1 MAVDIGPKI
10 GIDGEKEFRQE
21 LNNLAQQMRTLGSEM
36 KAVTSAFDANDKSQE
51 ALAAQT
57 DVLNRQIATQ
67 QQRLSQLQRGL
78 DAAAQKFGEN
88 DTRTL
93 KWAQAVNNATADL
106 NKLRTQLGRTEGE
119 MDDVTDATDDMADAM
134 DDAGRQSQGFGQ
146 MLAGA
151 FTGGAIS
158 GLVQSVVDGVQQII
172 ESTQEYRRIMAS
184 LESSSQRAG
193 YSAAE
198 TSATY
203 EQLYGVLGDEQT
215 AATTTANLQALGL
228 AQEQLTQLT
237 DAAIGAWAT
246 YGDSIPIDGLSE
258 AINETIRV
266 GQVTGTFADALNW
279 AGTSED
285 EFNERLAAAG
295 SEAERANLVLQELAD
310 QGLVAAG
317 EGWRRNNKDLVEANL
332 AAAGFSETMAGF
344 AEILTP
350 IVTTAKTGLNEILQ
364 SVLGV
369 AQAFQSGG
377 LSGGM
382 EALGNLASEAVDTIR
397 AQGPQM
403 LQAGT
408 GLVSDLVDGIVS
420 ALPAVVEGIG
430 SLLAEIYNFM
440 AENGPG
446 LVEQGYEIVGDLLTG
461 IIDAIPD
468 LVAQLPAII
477 KAFIGYITSVLPEIA
492 KQGAILLGRLAIGI
506 VQAIPDLLAEL
517 PALGLAILEGIG
529 DALAGVVDIGRDLVE
544 GLWQGIKDAAGWLKD
559 KLFGWAGDI
568 LDDVKNALGI
578 HSPSAVFANEVGRY
592 AAEGVAVGFEREMGA
607 VASRMQRAM
616 PTPTIEAVNNAAA
629 GIVNGMAA
637 VSAGG
642 RNVFEIVLNVD
653 GKEFYRTT
661 LDDLRAVQKSNPEVA
676 MA

>member
-67 QQRLSQLQRGL
+67 QQRLQQLQRGL

-151 FTGGAIS
+151 FTGGAIL

-285 EFNERLAAAG
+285 EFNERLAGAG
-295 SEAERANLVLQELAD
+295 SETERANLVLQELAD

-317 EGWRRNNKDLVEANL
+317 EGWRQNNKDLVEANL
-332 AAAGFSETMAGF
+332 AAADFTDTMAGF
-344 AEILTP
+344 GEILSP
-350 IVTTAKTGLNEILQ
+350 VVTGAKSALNGLLQ
-364 SVLGV
+364 DVLGV

-377 LSGGM
+377 ISGGM
-382 EALGNLASEAVDTIR
+382 QALGDMVRGIVADIQ

-403 LQAGT
+403 VQAGM

-430 SLLAEIYNFM
+430 SLLAGIYDFM

-446 LVEQGYEIVGDLLTG
+446 LVEQGYEIVGELLTG

-468 LVAQLPAII
+468 LVAQLPKII
-477 KAFIGYITSVLPEIA
+477 KAFIGYITSVLPEVA

-517 PALGLAILEGIG
+517 PALGIAILEGID

-568 LDDVKNALGI
+568 LDDVQDALGI
-578 HSPSAVFANEVGRY
+578 NSPSTEFADKVGRY
-592 AAEGVAVGFEREMGA
+592 AAQGVAVGFEREMGA

-616 PTPTIEAVNNAAA
+616 PTPTIETVNSAAA
-629 GIVNGMAA
+629 GMVNGLAA
-637 VSAGG
+637 ISTGG
-642 RNVFEIVLNVD
+642 RNVFEIVFNVD

-661 LDDLRAVQKSNPEVA
+661 LEDLRAVQKSNPEVA

>member
-51 ALAAQT
+51 SLAAQA

-67 QQRLSQLQRGL
+67 QQRLTQLQRGL

-119 MDDVTDATDDMADAM
+119 MDDVTDATGDMADAM

-172 ESTQEYRRIMAS
+172 GSTQEYRRIMAS

-246 YGDSIPIDGLSE
+246 YGDSIPIDCLSE

-295 SEAERANLVLQELAD
+295 SESERANLVLQELAS
-310 QGLVAAG
+310 QGLVQAGAA
-317 EGWRRNNKDLVEANL
+317 WRQNNQDLVDANL
-332 AAAGFSETMAGF
+332 AAADFTDTMAGF
-344 AEILTP
+344 GEILSP
-350 IVTTAKTGLNEILQ
+350 VVTGAKSALNGLLQ
-364 SVLGV
+364 DVLGV

-377 LSGGM
+377 ISGGLESISGLVTKAVESIKSQAPQMIQAGM
-382 EALGNLASEAVDTIR
+382 ELLSQLAS
-397 AQGPQM
+397 
-403 LQAGT
+403 
-408 GLVSDLVDGIVS
+408 
-420 ALPAVVEGIG
+420 GIG
-430 SLLAEIYNFM
+430 QAIPEVVSGLGGLIEDLYNFM
-440 AENGPG
+440 AESGPQ
-446 LVEQGYEIVGDLLTG
+446 LAEMGYGMITDLLMG
-461 IIDAIPD
+461 IIEAIPEF
-468 LVAQLPAII
+468 VSELPAII
-477 KAFIGYITSVLPEIA
+477 KSFVDYITSMAPEIF
-492 KQGAILLGRLAIGI
+492 KQGTKLLVKLAAGI
-506 VQAIPDLLAEL
+506 IAAIPEIGRAL
-517 PALGLAILEGIG
+517 PKISIALLEGLGKI
-529 DALAGVVDIGRDLVE
+529 ALSVVDIGKGIVE
-544 GLWQGIKDAAGWLKD
+544 GLWEGITESAGWLKD
-559 KLFGWAGDI
+559 KLLGWANGI
-568 LDDVKNALGI
+568 LDDIKGFFGI
-578 HSPSAVFANEVGRY
+578 HSPSTVFEDQVGRY
-592 AAEGVAVGFEREMGA
+592 MAQGVGVGFEREMGA
-607 VASRMQRAM
+607 VAGRMQRSI
-616 PTPTIEAVNNAAA
+616 PTPTIETVNNAAA
-629 GIVNGMAA
+629 GMV
-637 VSAGG
+637 
-642 RNVFEIVLNVD
+642 
-653 GKEFYRTT
+653 T
-661 LDDLRAVQKSNPEVA
+661 
-676 MA
+676 

>member
-51 ALAAQT
+51 ALAAQA

-67 QQRLSQLQRGL
+67 QQRLQQLQRGL

-119 MDDVTDATDDMADAM
+119 MDDVSDATGDMARSL
-134 DDAGRQSQGFGQ
+134 DDAGSASQGFGSI
-146 MLAGA
+146 LASA
-151 FTGGAIS
+151 FSGGAIA
-158 GLVQSVVDGVQQII
+158 GLVSEVVSGVQELV
-172 ESTQEYRRIMAS
+172 ESTKEYRRIMAS
-184 LESSSQRAG
+184 LESSSGRAG
-193 YSAAE
+193 YSAEE
-198 TSATY
+198 TRATY
-203 EQLYGVLGDEQT
+203 EQLFGVLGDEQT

-285 EFNERLAAAG
+285 EFNERLAGAA

-317 EGWRRNNKDLVEANL
+317 EGWRQNNKNLVEANL
-332 AAAGFSETMAGF
+332 AAADLTDTMAGF
-344 AEILTP
+344 GEILSP
-350 IVTTAKTGLNEILQ
+350 VVTGAKSALNGLLQ
-364 SVLGV
+364 DVLGV

-377 LSGGM
+377 ISGGM
-382 EALGNLASEAVDTIR
+382 QALGDMVRGIAADIQ

-403 LQAGT
+403 VQAGM

-430 SLLAEIYNFM
+430 SLLAGIYDFM

-477 KAFIGYITSVLPEIA
+477 KAFIGYITSVLPEVY
-492 KQGAILLGRLAIGI
+492 KQGAILLGRLALGI

-529 DALAGVVDIGRDLVE
+529 DALAGVEDIGRDLVE

-568 LDDVKNALGI
+568 LDDVQDALGI
-578 HSPSAVFANEVGRY
+578 NSPSTEFADKVGRY
-592 AAEGVAVGFEREMGA
+592 AAQVVAVGFEREMGA

-616 PTPTIEAVNNAAA
+616 PTPTIETVNSAAA
-629 GIVNGMAA
+629 GMVNGLAA
-637 VSAGG
+637 ISTGG
-642 RNVFEIVLNVD
+642 RNVFEIVFNVD

-661 LDDLRAVQKSNPEVA
+661 LEDLRAVQRSNPEVA
-676 MA
+676 LA

>member
-67 QQRLSQLQRGL
+67 QQRLQQLQRGL

-119 MDDVTDATDDMADAM
+119 MDDVSDATGDMARSL
-134 DDAGRQSQGFGQ
+134 DDAGSASQGFGSI
-146 MLAGA
+146 LASA
-151 FTGGAIS
+151 FSGGAIA
-158 GLVQSVVDGVQQII
+158 GLVSEVVSGVQELV
-172 ESTQEYRRIMAS
+172 ESTKEYRRIMAS
-184 LESSSQRAG
+184 LESSSGRAG
-193 YSAAE
+193 YSAEE
-198 TSATY
+198 TRATY

-317 EGWRRNNKDLVEANL
+317 EGWRQNNKDLVEANL
-332 AAAGFSETMAGF
+332 AAADFTDTMAGF
-344 AEILTP
+344 GEILSP
-350 IVTTAKTGLNEILQ
+350 VVTEAKSALNGLLQ
-364 SVLGV
+364 DVLGV

-377 LSGGM
+377 ISGGM
-382 EALGNLASEAVDTIR
+382 QALGDMVRGIAADIQ

-403 LQAGT
+403 VQAGMELA
-408 GLVSDLVDGIVS
+408 GELARGVVG
-420 ALPAVVEGIG
+420 ALPDVLSGFG
-430 SLLAEIYNFM
+430 SLLTEAYTFLGDSGPEFVAMGADLLGDLATGLIGALPDLVGQLPELLTALVGYLTSM
-440 AENGPG
+440 APEMAKQGAK
-446 LVEQGYEIVGDLLTG
+446 LVVRLGAGIVG
-461 IIDAIPD
+461 AIPD
-468 LVAQLPAII
+468 LVAQLP
-477 KAFIGYITSVLPEIA
+477 E
-492 KQGAILLGRLAIGI
+492 LG
-506 VQAIPDLLAEL
+506 QAV
-517 PALGLAILEGIG
+517 LEGLGQI
-529 DALAGVVDIGRDLVE
+529 ALSVVDIGEGIVE
-544 GLWQGIKDAAGWLKD
+544 GLWEGIQDTAGWLKD

-568 LDDVKNALGI
+568 VDDVQDALGI
-578 HSPSAVFANEVGRY
+578 NSPSTEFADKVGRY
-592 AAEGVAVGFEREMGA
+592 AAQGVAVGFEREMGA

-616 PTPTIEAVNNAAA
+616 PTPTIETVNSAAA
-629 GIVNGMAA
+629 GMVNGLAA
-637 VSAGG
+637 ISTGG

-661 LDDLRAVQKSNPEVA
+661 LEDLRAVQRSNPEVA
-676 MA
+676 LA

>member
-67 QQRLSQLQRGL
+67 QQRLTQLQRGL

-158 GLVQSVVDGVQQII
+158 GLVQSVVAGVQQII

-266 GQVTGTFADALNW
+266 GKVTGTFADALNW

-317 EGWRRNNKDLVEANL
+317 EGWRQNNKDLVEANL
-332 AAAGFSETMAGF
+332 AAEGFSETMAGF

-350 IVTTAKTGLNEILQ
+350 IVTTVKTGLNEVLQ
-364 SVLGV
+364 SALGV

-377 LSGGM
+377 ISGGM

-397 AQGPQM
+397 AQAPQM
-403 LQAGT
+403 LQAGM

-430 SLLAEIYNFM
+430 SLLAGIYDFM

-477 KAFIGYITSVLPEIA
+477 KAFIGYITSVLPEVA

-517 PALGLAILEGIG
+517 PALGIAILEGIG

-568 LDDVKNALGI
+568 LDDVQDALGI
-578 HSPSAVFANEVGRY
+578 NSPSTEFADKVGRY
-592 AAEGVAVGFEREMGA
+592 AAQGVGVGFEREMGA

-616 PTPTIEAVNNAAA
+616 PTPTIETVNSAAA
-629 GIVNGMAA
+629 GMVNGLAA
-637 VSAGG
+637 GGTGG

-661 LDDLRAVQKSNPEVA
+661 LEDLRAVQRSNPEVA
-676 MA
+676 LA

>member
-10 GIDGEKEFRQE
+10 GIDGEKEFRQQ

-67 QQRLSQLQRGL
+67 QQRLTQLQRGL

-151 FTGGAIS
+151 FTGGAIL
-158 GLVQSVVDGVQQII
+158 GLVQSVADGVQQII

-266 GQVTGTFADALNW
+266 GKVTGTFADALNW

-317 EGWRRNNKDLVEANL
+317 EGWRQNNKDLVEANL
-332 AAAGFSETMAGF
+332 AAAGFSETITGF

-350 IVTTAKTGLNEILQ
+350 IVTTVKTGLNEVLQ
-364 SVLGV
+364 SALGV

-397 AQGPQM
+397 AQAPQM
-403 LQAGT
+403 LQAGM

-420 ALPAVVEGIG
+420 ALPAVAEGIG

-477 KAFIGYITSVLPEIA
+477 KAFIGYITSVLPEVA

-517 PALGLAILEGIG
+517 PALGIAILEGIG

-568 LDDVKNALGI
+568 LDDVQDALGI
-578 HSPSAVFANEVGRY
+578 NSPSTEFADKVGRY
-592 AAEGVAVGFEREMGA
+592 AAQGVAVGFEREMGA

-616 PTPTIEAVNNAAA
+616 PTPTIETVNNAAA
-629 GIVNGMAA
+629 GMVNGLAA

-642 RNVFEIVLNVD
+642 RNVYELAFNID
-653 GKEFYRTT
+653 GKEFFRTT

>member
-51 ALAAQT
+51 ALAAQA

-67 QQRLSQLQRGL
+67 QQRLTQLQRGL

-119 MDDVTDATDDMADAM
+119 MDDVTDATGDMADAM

-317 EGWRRNNKDLVEANL
+317 EGWRQNNKDLVEANL

-350 IVTTAKTGLNEILQ
+350 IVTTAKTGLNGILQ

-397 AQGPQM
+397 AQAPQM
-403 LQAGT
+403 LQAGYDLI
-408 GLVSDLVDGIVS
+408 GDLVDGIVS

-477 KAFIGYITSVLPEIA
+477 KAFIGYITSVLPEVA

-517 PALGLAILEGIG
+517 PALGHAILEGIG
-529 DALAGVVDIGRDLVE
+529 DALKGVVDIGRDLVE

-568 LDDVKNALGI
+568 LDDVQDALGI
-578 HSPSAVFANEVGRY
+578 NSPSTEFADKVGRY
-592 AAEGVAVGFEREMGA
+592 AAQGVAVGFEREMGA

-616 PTPTIEAVNNAAA
+616 PTPTIETVNSAAA
-629 GIVNGMAA
+629 GMVNGLAA
-637 VSAGG
+637 ISTGG

-661 LDDLRAVQKSNPEVA
+661 LEDLRAVQRSNPEVA
-676 MA
+676 LA

>member
-67 QQRLSQLQRGL
+67 QQRLTQLQRGL

-317 EGWRRNNKDLVEANL
+317 EGWRQNNKDLVEANL

-377 LSGGM
+377 ISGGM
-382 EALGNLASEAVDTIR
+382 QALGDLASEAVETIR
-397 AQGPQM
+397 AQAPQM
-403 LQAGT
+403 LQAGYDLI
-408 GLVSDLVDGIVS
+408 GDLVDGIVS
-420 ALPAVVEGIG
+420 ALPAVAEGIG

-477 KAFIGYITSVLPEIA
+477 KAFIGYITSVLPEVA

-517 PALGLAILEGIG
+517 PALGIAILEGIG
-529 DALAGVVDIGRDLVE
+529 DALKGVVDIGRDLVE

-592 AAEGVAVGFEREMGA
+592 AAQGVAVGFEREMGA

-616 PTPTIEAVNNAAA
+616 PTPTIETVNNAAA
-629 GIVNGMAA
+629 GMVNGLAA

-642 RNVFEIVLNVD
+642 RNVFEIVFNVD
-653 GKEFYRTT
+653 GKEFFRTT

>member
-10 GIDGEKEFRQE
+10 GIDGEKEFRQS
-21 LNNLAQQMRTLGSEM
+21 LNNLSQQMRTLGSEM
-36 KAVTSAFDANDKSQE
+36 KAVTSAFDAGDKSQE

-57 DVLNRQIATQ
+57 EVLNKQIAVQ
-67 QQRLSQLQRGL
+67 QQRLTQLQRGL
-78 DAAAQKFGEN
+78 DASAQKFGEN

-93 KWAQAVNNATADL
+93 RWAQAVNNATADL
-106 NKLRTQLGRTEGE
+106 NKLRTQLNRTEGE
-119 MDDVTDATDDMADAM
+119 MDDVSDATDDMTSAM
-134 DDAGRQSQGFGQ
+134 DDAGRQTQGFGS
-146 MLAGA
+146 MLVSA
-151 FTGGAIS
+151 FSGGAIV
-158 GLVQSVVDGVQQII
+158 GLVSEVVSGVRDLV
-172 ESTQEYRRIMAS
+172 ESTTEYRRIMAS
-184 LESSSQRAG
+184 LESSSGRAG
-193 YSAAE
+193 YSAEE
-198 TSATY
+198 TRATY
-203 EQLYGVLGDEQT
+203 EQLFGVLGDEQT

-285 EFNERLAAAG
+285 EFNARLAAAG
-295 SEAERANLVLQELAD
+295 SEAERANLVLQELAN
-310 QGLVAAG
+310 QGLVQAG
-317 EGWRRNNKDLVEANL
+317 EAWRQNNQDLVSANL
-332 AAAGFSETMAGF
+332 AAANFTDTMAGF
-344 AEILTP
+344 GEILSP
-350 IVTTAKTGLNEILQ
+350 VVTGAKSALNGLLQ
-364 SVLGV
+364 DVLGV

-403 LQAGT
+403 LQAGA
-408 GLVSDLVDGIVS
+408 GLVSDLVDGVVS
-420 ALPAVVEGIG
+420 ALPAVAEGIG
-430 SLLAEIYNFM
+430 GLLAEIYNFM
-440 AENGPG
+440 AKNGPG

-506 VQAIPDLLAEL
+506 VQAIPELLAEL
-517 PALGLAILEGIG
+517 PAVGTAILEGIG

-578 HSPSAVFANEVGRY
+578 HSPSAVFADEVGRY
-592 AAEGVAVGFEREMGA
+592 AAEGVALGFEREMGA
-607 VASRMQRAM
+607 VASRMQRAI
-616 PTPTIEAVNNAAA
+616 PTPTVETVNNAAA
-629 GIVNGMAA
+629 GVVNGLAA

-661 LDDLRAVQKSNPEVA
+661 LEDLRAVQKSNPEVA

>member
-51 ALAAQT
+51 ALAAQA

-67 QQRLSQLQRGL
+67 QQRLTQLQRGL

-119 MDDVTDATDDMADAM
+119 MDDVTDATGDMADAM

-317 EGWRRNNKDLVEANL
+317 EGWRQNNKDLVEANL

-350 IVTTAKTGLNEILQ
+350 IVTTAKTGLNGILQ

-397 AQGPQM
+397 AQAPQM
-403 LQAGT
+403 LQAGYDLI
-408 GLVSDLVDGIVS
+408 GDLVDGIVS

-477 KAFIGYITSVLPEIA
+477 KAFIGYITSVLPEVA

-529 DALAGVVDIGRDLVE
+529 DALKGVVDIGRDLVE

-568 LDDVKNALGI
+568 LDDVQDALGI
-578 HSPSAVFANEVGRY
+578 NSPSTEFADKVGRY
-592 AAEGVAVGFEREMGA
+592 AAQGVAVGFEREMGA

-616 PTPTIEAVNNAAA
+616 PTPTIETVNSAAA
-629 GIVNGMAA
+629 GMVNGLAA
-637 VSAGG
+637 ISTGG

-661 LDDLRAVQKSNPEVA
+661 LEDLRAVQRSNPEVA
-676 MA
+676 LA

>member
-67 QQRLSQLQRGL
+67 QQRLQQLQRGL

-119 MDDVTDATDDMADAM
+119 MDDVTDATGDMARSL
-134 DDAGRQSQGFGQ
+134 DDAGAASQGFGS
-146 MLAGA
+146 MLASA
-151 FTGGAIS
+151 FTGGAIA
-158 GLVQSVVDGVQQII
+158 GLVSEVVSGVQELV

-193 YSAAE
+193 YSAEE

-228 AQEQLTQLT
+228 AQEQLTKLT

-317 EGWRRNNKDLVEANL
+317 EGWRQNNKDLVEANL

-350 IVTTAKTGLNEILQ
+350 IVTTVKTGLNEILQ
-364 SVLGV
+364 SALGV

-397 AQGPQM
+397 GQGPQM
-403 LQAGT
+403 LQAGYDLI
-408 GLVSDLVDGIVS
+408 GDLVDGIVS
-420 ALPAVVEGIG
+420 ALPTVAEGIG

-468 LVAQLPAII
+468 LVAQLPQII
-477 KAFIGYITSVLPEIA
+477 KAFIGYITSVLPEIY
-492 KQGAILLGRLAIGI
+492 KQGAILLGRLALGI
-506 VQAIPDLLAEL
+506 VKAVPDLLAEL
-517 PALGLAILEGIG
+517 PAVGKSILEGIG
-529 DALAGVVDIGRDLVE
+529 NALDGVVDIGRDLVE

-568 LDDVKNALGI
+568 LDDVQDALGI
-578 HSPSAVFANEVGRY
+578 NSPSTEFADKVGRY
-592 AAEGVAVGFEREMGA
+592 AAQGVAVGFEREMGA

-616 PTPTIEAVNNAAA
+616 PTPTIETVNSAAA
-629 GIVNGMAA
+629 GMVNGLAA
-637 VSAGG
+637 ISTGG
-642 RNVFEIVLNVD
+642 RNVFKIVLNVD

-661 LDDLRAVQKSNPEVA
+661 LEDLRAVQRSNPEVA
-676 MA
+676 LA

>member
-67 QQRLSQLQRGL
+67 QQRLQQLQRGL

-119 MDDVTDATDDMADAM
+119 MDDVSDATGDMARSL
-134 DDAGRQSQGFGQ
+134 DDAGSASQGFGSI
-146 MLAGA
+146 LASA
-151 FTGGAIS
+151 FSGGAIA
-158 GLVQSVVDGVQQII
+158 GLVSEVVSGVQELV
-172 ESTQEYRRIMAS
+172 ESTKEYRRIMAS

-246 YGDSIPIDGLSE
+246 YGDSIPIDSLSE

-279 AGTSED
+279 AGTSEE

-317 EGWRRNNKDLVEANL
+317 EGWRQNNKDLVEANL

-350 IVTTAKTGLNEILQ
+350 IVTTVKTGLNEILQ
-364 SVLGV
+364 SALGV

-377 LSGGM
+377 ISGGM

-397 AQGPQM
+397 AQAPQM
-403 LQAGT
+403 LQAGYDLI
-408 GLVSDLVDGIVS
+408 GDLVDGIVS
-420 ALPAVVEGIG
+420 ALPAVAEGIG

-468 LVAQLPAII
+468 LVAQLPKII
-477 KAFIGYITSVLPEIA
+477 KAFIGYITSVLPEVA

-517 PALGLAILEGIG
+517 PAVGKSILEGIG
-529 DALAGVVDIGRDLVE
+529 DALKGVVDIGRDLVE

-637 VSAGG
+637 VSTGG
-642 RNVFEIVLNVD
+642 RIVYELVVNID

-676 MA
+676 TA

>member
-67 QQRLSQLQRGL
+67 QQRLTQLQRGL

-266 GQVTGTFADALNW
+266 GKVTGTFADALNW

-317 EGWRRNNKDLVEANL
+317 EGWRQNNKGLVEANL

-350 IVTTAKTGLNEILQ
+350 IVTTVKTGLNETLQ

-377 LSGGM
+377 LSDGM

-397 AQGPQM
+397 AQAPQM
-403 LQAGT
+403 LQAGHDLI
-408 GLVSDLVDGIVS
+408 GDLVDGIVS
-420 ALPAVVEGIG
+420 ALPAVAEGIG
-430 SLLAEIYNFM
+430 SLLTEIYNFM
-440 AENGPG
+440 ADNGPG

-468 LVAQLPAII
+468 LVAQLPQII
-477 KAFIGYITSVLPEIA
+477 KAFIGYITSVLPEVA
-492 KQGAILLGRLAIGI
+492 KQGAILLGRLALGI

-517 PALGLAILEGIG
+517 PALGIAILEGIG

-568 LDDVKNALGI
+568 LDDVQDALGI
-578 HSPSAVFANEVGRY
+578 NSPSTEFADKVGRY
-592 AAEGVAVGFEREMGA
+592 AAQGVAVGFEREMGA
-607 VASRMQRAM
+607 VASRMQRAI
-616 PTPTIEAVNNAAA
+616 PTPTIETVNNAAA
-629 GIVNGMAA
+629 GVVNGLAA
-637 VSAGG
+637 VSTGG
-642 RNVFEIVLNVD
+642 RNVFELVFNID
-653 GKEFYRTT
+653 GREFYRTT

>member
-67 QQRLSQLQRGL
+67 QQRLTQLQRGL

-93 KWAQAVNNATADL
+93 RWAQAVNNATADL

-119 MDDVTDATDDMADAM
+119 MDDVSDATDDMADAM

-151 FTGGAIS
+151 FTGGAIL

-184 LESSSQRAG
+184 LESSSGRAG
-193 YSAAE
+193 YSAEE
-198 TSATY
+198 TRAAY
-203 EQLYGVLGDEQT
+203 EQLFGVLGDEQT

-228 AQEQLTQLT
+228 AQEQLTKLT

-317 EGWRRNNKDLVEANL
+317 EGWRQNNKDLVEANL

-350 IVTTAKTGLNEILQ
+350 IVTTVKTGLNEVLQ

-377 LSGGM
+377 ISGGM
-382 EALGNLASEAVDTIR
+382 EALGDLASEAAETIR
-397 AQGPQM
+397 AQAPQM
-403 LQAGT
+403 LQAGYDLI
-408 GLVSDLVDGIVS
+408 GDLVDGIVS

-430 SLLAEIYNFM
+430 SLLAGIYDFM

-477 KAFIGYITSVLPEIA
+477 KAFIGYITSVLPEVV
-492 KQGAILLGRLAIGI
+492 KQGYILLGRLAIGI

-517 PALGLAILEGIG
+517 PALGLAILEGID

-568 LDDVKNALGI
+568 LDDVQDALGI
-578 HSPSAVFANEVGRY
+578 NSPSTEFADKVGRY
-592 AAEGVAVGFEREMGA
+592 AAQGVAVGFEREMGA

-616 PTPTIEAVNNAAA
+616 PTPTIETVNSAAA
-629 GIVNGMAA
+629 GMVNGLAA
-637 VSAGG
+637 ISTGG

-661 LDDLRAVQKSNPEVA
+661 LEDLRAVQRSNPEVA
-676 MA
+676 LA

>member
-67 QQRLSQLQRGL
+67 QQRLQQLQRGL

-134 DDAGRQSQGFGQ
+134 DDAGRKSQGFGQ

-151 FTGGAIS
+151 FTGGAIL

-295 SEAERANLVLQELAD
+295 SEAKRANLVLQELAD

-317 EGWRRNNKDLVEANL
+317 EGWRQNNKDLVEANL

-350 IVTTAKTGLNEILQ
+350 IVTTVKTGLNEVLQ

-377 LSGGM
+377 ISGGM

-397 AQGPQM
+397 AQAPQM
-403 LQAGT
+403 LQAGYDLI
-408 GLVSDLVDGIVS
+408 GDLVDGIAS

-430 SLLAEIYNFM
+430 SLLAGIYDFM

-477 KAFIGYITSVLPEIA
+477 KAFIGYITSVLPEVA

-529 DALAGVVDIGRDLVE
+529 DALAGVVDIGEGIVE
-544 GLWQGIKDAAGWLKD
+544 GLWEGIQDTAGWLKD

-568 LDDVKNALGI
+568 LDDVQDALGI
-578 HSPSAVFANEVGRY
+578 NSPSTEFADKVGRY
-592 AAEGVAVGFEREMGA
+592 AAQGVAVGFEREMGA

-616 PTPTIEAVNNAAA
+616 PTPTIETVNSAAA
-629 GIVNGMAA
+629 GMVNGLAA
-637 VSAGG
+637 ISTGG
-642 RNVFEIVLNVD
+642 RNVFEIVFNVD
-653 GKEFYRTT
+653 GKEFYRST
-661 LDDLRAVQKSNPEVA
+661 LEDLRAVQRSNPEVA
-676 MA
+676 LA

>member
-51 ALAAQT
+51 SLAAQT

-67 QQRLSQLQRGL
+67 QQRLTQLQRGL
-78 DAAAQKFGEN
+78 DESAKKFGEN

-106 NKLRTQLGRTEGE
+106 NSLRTQLNRTEGE
-119 MDDVTDATDDMADAM
+119 MDDMADAM

-184 LESSSQRAG
+184 LENSSQRAR

-198 TSATY
+198 TTATY

-228 AQEQLTQLT
+228 EQEQLTQLT

-317 EGWRRNNKDLVEANL
+317 EGWRENNQDLVEANL

-350 IVTTAKTGLNEILQ
+350 IVTTVKTGLNGILQ

-369 AQAFQSGG
+369 GQAFQSGG
-377 LSGGM
+377 ISGGM
-382 EALGNLASEAVDTIR
+382 EALGDLASEAVSTIR
-397 AQGPQM
+397 AQAPQM
-403 LQAGT
+403 LQAGAD
-408 GLVSDLVDGIVS
+408 LVSELADGVVS
-420 ALPAVVEGIG
+420 ALPAVIDGLG
-430 SLLAEIYNFM
+430 SLLTGIYDFM
-440 AENGPG
+440 AESGPE
-446 LVEQGYEIVGDLLTG
+446 LIAQGYAIIGDLATG

-468 LVAQLPAII
+468 LVAQLPELI
-477 KAFIGYITSVLPEIA
+477 KAFIGYITSVLPEVA
-492 KQGAILLGRLAIGI
+492 KQGAILLGRLALGI
-506 VQAIPDLLAEL
+506 VRAVPDLLKEL
-517 PALGLAILEGIG
+517 PAVGMAILEGIG
-529 DALAGVVDIGRDLVE
+529 EALSGVAEIGRDLVE
-544 GLWQGIKDAAGWLKD
+544 GLWQGIKNAAGWLKD

-568 LDDVKNALGI
+568 LDDVKSALGI
-578 HSPSAVFANEVGRY
+578 NSPSTVFADQVGRY
-592 AAEGVAVGFEREMGA
+592 AAQGVAMGFEDEMGA

-616 PTPTIEAVNNAAA
+616 PTPTIETVNNAAA
-629 GIVNGMAA
+629 SMVNGLAA
-637 VSAGG
+637 VSTGG
-642 RNVFEIVLNVD
+642 RNVFELVFNID
-653 GKEFYRTT
+653 GREFYRTT
-661 LDDLRAVQKSNPEVA
+661 LDDLRAVQKANPEVA

>member
-67 QQRLSQLQRGL
+67 QQRLQQLQRGL

-93 KWAQAVNNATADL
+93 RWAQAVNNATADL

-134 DDAGRQSQGFGQ
+134 GDAEKESSSFADA
-146 MLAGA
+146 LKGA
-151 FTGGAIS
+151 FTGEFLANMAEK
-158 GLVQSVVDGVQQII
+158 VVDGVKEIM

-246 YGDSIPIDGLSE
+246 YGDSIPIDSLSE

-295 SEAERANLVLQELAD
+295 SEAERANLVFQELAD

-317 EGWRRNNKDLVEANL
+317 EGWRQNNKDLVEANL
-332 AAAGFSETMAGF
+332 AVAGFSETMAGF

-350 IVTTAKTGLNEILQ
+350 IVTTVKTGLNEVLQ

-397 AQGPQM
+397 AQAPQM
-403 LQAGT
+403 LQAGM

-420 ALPAVVEGIG
+420 ALPTVAEGIG

-468 LVAQLPAII
+468 LVAQLPKII
-477 KAFIGYITSVLPEIA
+477 KAFIGYITSVLPEVA
-492 KQGAILLGRLAIGI
+492 KQGAILLGRLALGI

-517 PALGLAILEGIG
+517 PAVGKSILEGIG
-529 DALAGVVDIGRDLVE
+529 DALKGVVDIGRDLVE
-544 GLWQGIKDAAGWLKD
+544 GLWEGIKDMGSWIGEKIRG
-559 KLFGWAGDI
+559 FGQGV
-568 LDDVKNALGI
+568 LDDIKDFFGI
-578 HSPSAVFANEVGRY
+578 SSPSKVFEDEVGRY
-592 AAEGVAVGFEREMGA
+592 MAQGVAVGFEQEMGA

-629 GIVNGMAA
+629 GMVNGLAA

-642 RNVFEIVLNVD
+642 RNVFEIVFNVD

-676 MA
+676 TA